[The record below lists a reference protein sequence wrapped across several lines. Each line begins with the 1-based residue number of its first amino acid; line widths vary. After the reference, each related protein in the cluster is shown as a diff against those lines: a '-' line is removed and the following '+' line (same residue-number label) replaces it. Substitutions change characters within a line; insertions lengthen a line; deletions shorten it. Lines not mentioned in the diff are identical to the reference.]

1 LPIVF
6 SAVALLLSKL
16 TTVLL
21 HSPVLIYFI
30 LASVLAAWLS
40 DSISGLITLALGC
53 LEASYFVLR
62 ARSIQVE
69 QMGQLSRLGLLA
81 FIALLVMFV
90 LSRLKAAQ
98 QEVVHL
104 ASFPQLNPNP
114 IAETDLEGQITYVNP
129 VMLAKFPDI
138 LELQSR
144 HPLLADLPS
153 MVAGFGVAGRESI
166 SREVS
171 VGDAVIFQTEVAG
184 SGTRALL
191 FARYHGTQ
199 AGRGG

>member
-1 LPIVF
+1 LPIVC
-6 SAVALLLSKL
+6 SAFALLLSKL

-40 DSISGLITLALGC
+40 DSISGVLTLALGC
-53 LEASYFVLR
+53 LEASYLVLQP

-69 QMGQLSRLGLLA
+69 QAGQLSRLGLLA
-81 FIALLVMFV
+81 FIALLVIFV

-98 QEVVHL
+98 QEVAHL

-166 SREVS
+166 S
-171 VGDAVIFQTEVAG
+171 GK
-184 SGTRALL
+184 
-191 FARYHGTQ
+191 
-199 AGRGG
+199 